1 MSAAQRLFADGVI
14 SYHRTDSTVLSDRAL
29 SEAGTAIRDLYG
41 SDFHAGPRRYRTQV
55 QNAQEAHE
63 AVRPTDFAR
72 TPQLAGGL
80 GDDERRLY
88 ELIWKRAVASQMT
101 DAQLLRTSLEITA
114 IGPDGPSVFVAT
126 GRATRFAGYLRAYV
140 EGTDDPA
147 AELGDQET
155 LLPRVAVGDEVT
167 PDGPLALEALD
178 PKGHETTPPPRYTD
192 ATLVKRLEDDGI
204 GRPSTYASIIT
215 TIERRGYVWRDAKA
229 LVPTFTAYAVTKL
242 LTEHFGPLVELGFT
256 GMIEGDLDEIARGTR
271 ARDDFLATFY
281 TGGGDWPGLQQLVE
295 AATDIEYPV
304 ISLGNDPDTGAPVV
318 VRIGRFGP
326 YVQVGEGDEAR
337 NASVPED
344 VAPADLTLERA
355 IDLVATRA
363 RGPAS
368 LGDDL
373 ESGLPVFV
381 LSGRYGP
388 YVQLGPTPEDGA
400 ADKPRRASL
409 TADDD
414 PVTIDLDR
422 ALQLLSLPRTVGV
435 DPESGTEVV
444 ANFGRYGPYVK
455 RGDEFRSLAND
466 AAVFAVT
473 IDEALELLRQPRPGR
488 RAAARTVLREL
499 GAHPESAA
507 PVQLLD
513 GRYGPYVTDGTTNA
527 SLPRE
532 MSPDTVTLESAVVM
546 LRAKAA
552 AGPTKRP
559 RRRSGSGSRKPGGGT
574 GTGRKR
580 SA

>member
-1 MSAAQRLFADGVI
+1 
-14 SYHRTDSTVLSDRAL
+14 
-29 SEAGTAIRDLYG
+29 
-41 SDFHAGPRRYRTQV
+41 
-55 QNAQEAHE
+55 
-63 AVRPTDFAR
+63 
-72 TPQLAGGL
+72 
-80 GDDERRLY
+80 
-88 ELIWKRAVASQMT
+88 MT

-114 IGPDGPSVFVAT
+114 SGPDGPSVFVAT

-147 AELGDQET
+147 AELGDKET
-155 LLPRVAVGDEVT
+155 LLPRVAVGDQMT
-167 PDGPLALEALD
+167 IDGPLALDALD

-192 ATLVKRLEDDGI
+192 ATLVKRLEEDGI
-204 GRPSTYASIIT
+204 GRPSTYASIIS

-256 GMIEGDLDEIARGTR
+256 GMIEEDLDEIARGTR

-281 TGGGDWPGLQQLVE
+281 TGGGDWPGLHQLVE

-304 ISLGNDPDTGAPVV
+304 VSLGTDPDTGSPVV

-326 YVQVGEGDEAR
+326 YVQVGEGDGAR

-363 RGPAS
+363 RGPES
-368 LGDDL
+368 LGDDPL
-373 ESGLPVFV
+373 SGLPVFV
-381 LSGRYGP
+381 MTGRYGP

-400 ADKPRRASL
+400 GDKPKRASL

-414 PVTIDLDR
+414 PAAIELER

-435 DPESGTEVV
+435 DPESDTEVV

-455 RGDEFRSLAND
+455 RGDEFRSLASD
-466 AAVFAVT
+466 EAVFSVT
-473 IDEALELLRQPRPGR
+473 LDEALELLRQPRPSR
-488 RAAARTVLREL
+488 RGATRTVLSEL
-499 GAHPESAA
+499 GAHPESAV
-507 PVQLLD
+507 PVRLLE

-532 MSPDTVTLESAVVM
+532 MSPDTVTLESAVEM

-552 AGPTKRP
+552 AGPSRRP
-559 RRRSGSGSRKPGGGT
+559 RKRAATGARKAGGRT